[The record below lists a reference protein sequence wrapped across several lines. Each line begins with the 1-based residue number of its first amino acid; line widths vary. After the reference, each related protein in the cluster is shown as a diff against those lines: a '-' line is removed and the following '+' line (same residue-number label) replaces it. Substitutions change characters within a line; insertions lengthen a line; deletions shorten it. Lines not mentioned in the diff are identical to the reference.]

1 MSAPP
6 GPAPA
11 ADRGTPVRPHR
22 VRRWFVA
29 ALAFGLTGWIGAFLG
44 FAGSL
49 PSAPAEPGRAVDA
62 IVVLTGGAERVETGL
77 RLLAAGQAR
86 LLLISG
92 VHAEV
97 TLADLAPRA
106 RLDPAALSDRVTL
119 GHAALTTRGNAAET
133 AAWARANGVR
143 SVRLVTS
150 SYHMPRALI
159 EFGRSLPEIEILPHP
174 VLPPGFEAA
183 GWWRRASVLMTEFG
197 KYLLAAL
204 GLAGDGL
211 DPQAP
216 AVVAPGM
223 PARPG

>member
-1 MSAPP
+1 MSALPR
-6 GPAPA
+6 GRA
-11 ADRGTPVRPHR
+11 ARL
-22 VRRWFVA
+22 RRLGVA
-29 ALAFGLTGWIGAFLG
+29 AAAFGLAGWIGGFLG

-49 PSAPAEPGRAVDA
+49 PSAPAEPGRRVDA

-97 TLADLAPRA
+97 TLADLAQRA
-106 RLDPAALSDRVTL
+106 RLDPAALADRVTL
-119 GHAALTTRGNAAET
+119 GHAAQTTRGNAAET

-150 SYHMPRALI
+150 TYHMPRALI
-159 EFGRSLPEIEILPHP
+159 EFGRGLPEIEILPHP
-174 VLPPGFEAA
+174 VLPPSFEAA
-183 GWWRRASVLMTEFG
+183 GWWRSATHASLMMTEFG

-204 GLAGDGL
+204 GFAGGGL
-211 DPQAP
+211 DPLAP
-216 AVVAPGM
+216 PAAAPGGV
-223 PARPG
+223 PGARPG